1 MNNIEKLLSDIKE
14 LHGKCIITPRSEILL
29 CSIEKDKNKEISMLH
44 NVIWNYAK
52 ESEKLK
58 EQFNNIINL
67 IKTAD
72 TDEKI
77 NMLKELDTLEENKQ
91 LKDISKSHFNTMLEC
106 NEEADDL
113 LKQVGELT
121 EENTEL
127 KHLKN
132 HYIEEI
138 AVLET
143 ELKYTK
149 EERDEALE
157 EHKQLIYD
165 FDSDEKNIHYKK
177 LTEENTKL
185 KLEVEKYD
193 GTIKYI
199 KELEGDNESLK
210 KTINKIQG
218 RFHNPQQCSYCI
230 CKVCGFD
237 KSKSKGKNK
246 YCSMCLDPAAQQ
258 DWLDEPMNF
267 Q

>member
-77 NMLKELDTLEENKQ
+77 NMLKELDTLEVEQ
-91 LKDISKSHFNTMLEC
+91 VKDISKSHFNTMLEC
-106 NEEADDL
+106 NEESDDL
-113 LKQVGELT
+113 LNQVGELT
-121 EENTEL
+121 
-127 KHLKN
+127 
-132 HYIEEI
+132 
-138 AVLET
+138 
-143 ELKYTK
+143 
-149 EERDEALE
+149 D
-157 EHKQLIYD
+157 
-165 FDSDEKNIHYKK
+165 
-177 LTEENTKL
+177 ENTKL
-185 KLEVEKYD
+185 KLEVENYKD
-193 GTIKYI
+193 V
-199 KELEGDNESLK
+199 LK
-210 KTINKIQG
+210 CSEEEVVIQRNRANKIQDKL
-218 RFHNPQQCSYCI
+218 HHSQQCSYCI

-258 DWLDEPMNF
+258 DWIYILEQNCIYDMKNNDDSD
-267 Q
+267 